1 MLPAPAVFTLKGT
14 RYSGNLIPAAP
25 AVLLIRAKRKNQHFI
40 WFASQFG
47 VISPSTSRSRAAV
60 ARRAHNPKVGG
71 SIPPFATQTSARPS
85 AEVFS
90 FIGGGRWA
98 GRGQNPW
105 PCEVPQAPVQNS
117 HSVNGKRSAGEE

>member
-40 WFASQFG
+40 WFASELG
-47 VISPSTSRSRAAV
+47 VILPSTSRSRAAV

-71 SIPPFATQTSARPS
+71 SIPPFATQTSAGS
-85 AEVFS
+85 
-90 FIGGGRWA
+90 GGGLLHLQRAYPLPGEVKIIGPARQPQGCERGPCRW
-98 GRGQNPW
+98 
-105 PCEVPQAPVQNS
+105 
-117 HSVNGKRSAGEE
+117 